1 MTGTKGLPRPALS
14 WAWSSGPVVPE
25 ESRAGGPLEHPLTFQ
40 VHGSQP
46 LHRQVRQEVLHPVE
60 EEALAAAQ
68 QLLPLGLAAGQGLG
82 GRAASQGQ
90 APSGDECL
98 KQRHPARSSLHP
110 HSCTRPPAGP
120 LLALTQGPWEL
131 VPAALGRRG
140 GGPNLTGCGSGK
152 CWRDTSQ
159 TPSTLSPRGH
169 PQDLPRWTGCR
180 TLSRAPLGA
189 RSSAVKRDK
198 DNDALIQ
205 APRVRCRE
213 VRGSQ
218 DRMGAQTG
226 GA

>member
-14 WAWSSGPVVPE
+14 WAWSSGAAVPE

-82 GRAASQGQ
+82 GRVASQGQ

-131 VPAALGRRG
+131 VPAALGRREGG
-140 GGPNLTGCGSGK
+140 GGPISLGVALGSAGG
-152 CWRDTSQ
+152 
-159 TPSTLSPRGH
+159 TLPRTQACPVPEGTHRTCPAGLAVGPCAGH
-169 PQDLPRWTGCR
+169 PWGPGPQL
-180 TLSRAPLGA
+180 
-189 RSSAVKRDK
+189 
-198 DNDALIQ
+198 
-205 APRVRCRE
+205 
-213 VRGSQ
+213 
-218 DRMGAQTG
+218 
-226 GA
+226 